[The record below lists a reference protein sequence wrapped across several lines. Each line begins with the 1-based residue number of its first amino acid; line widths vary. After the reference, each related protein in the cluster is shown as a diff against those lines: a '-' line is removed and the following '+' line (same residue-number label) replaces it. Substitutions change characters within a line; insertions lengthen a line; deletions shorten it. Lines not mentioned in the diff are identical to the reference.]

1 MKTYI
6 ENFSVVE
13 NILKFQGMWQV
24 KAVDQA
30 SQWAEFT
37 SQAAMNAA
45 INLDRALAARD
56 AVGKVIRQLS
66 KASDR
71 ANELLNSTSKWD
83 ELPDYPK
90 LEEDT
95 YYGHLN
101 YIRAEEEWYRTQIE
115 WLVKKINEV

>member
-13 NILKFQGMWQV
+13 NVLKFQGMWQV

-45 INLDRALAARD
+45 ITLDRALAARE

-95 YYGHLN
+95 YYGHLA
-101 YIRAEEEWYRTQIE
+101 YIRAEEAWYRTQIE